1 MLSRFMRSKESTDPN
16 KFLSV
21 NLLDGA
27 TEQDESKDQECFK
40 QQTKYFT
47 IISTIA
53 GVLQMI
59 LGLVGVL
66 ALENS

>member
-1 MLSRFMRSKESTDPN
+1 MTSAEQVDPN

-21 NLLDGA
+21 NLLNGSIEHEDN
-27 TEQDESKDQECFK
+27 KDLECFR

-53 GVLQMI
+53 GVL
-59 LGLVGVL
+59 
-66 ALENS
+66 